1 MVSKW
6 RVHADR
12 FTTNSVTIES
22 DEGQSCLKLLQA
34 TKGELMS
41 SLQTIQIPVQK
52 SWICRRFLFI
62 KSLVEIDV
70 SLDSQLLGYVSAGFF
85 LIGLISNT

>member
-1 MVSKW
+1 MIPFNDTFENKSFIQ
-6 RVHADR
+6 HADR

-52 SWICRRFLFI
+52 SWICRRF
-62 KSLVEIDV
+62 
-70 SLDSQLLGYVSAGFF
+70 
-85 LIGLISNT
+85 